1 MDPLTHIDRM
11 VEMVESARSVPMS
24 TSCVISREALLAAL
38 SALRADYPS
47 ELAAARDILQ
57 HRDEVIATGRQEADQ
72 IMADAQVERTQLIAT
87 HEIVSGAKREAAR
100 VQAEAKVATAALR
113 DETNQLCETAL
124 ANIEQLL
131 RRTLSSVERG
141 HERMRAVVDLP
152 AQGLIPGADIPSPIG
167 ETSALP

>member
-1 MDPLTHIDRM
+1 MDPLAHIDRM

-24 TSCVISREALLAAL
+24 VSCVISREALLAAL

-47 ELAAARDILQ
+47 ELAAARDVLQ
-57 HRDEVIATGRQEADQ
+57 HRDEVIATGQQEADQ
-72 IMADAQVERTQLIAT
+72 IVADAQEERIRLIAK
-87 HEIVSGAKREAAR
+87 HEMVAEAEREAAR
-100 VQAEAKVATAALR
+100 VQQENKVATAALR

-141 HERMRAVVDLP
+141 HDRMRAVADLP
-152 AQGLIPGADIPSPIG
+152 AQGLIPGADLSP
-167 ETSALP
+167 